1 MTTPNSNIYSVITG
15 SGSCIPEIIVKNAD
29 FANAL
34 FMNENGSII
43 ELPGHEIVQKFEHI
57 TDIVQRRCAADN
69 QVTSDLATIAG
80 KEALEEAGFAPDE
93 VGRIEGPIGLKAI
106 GALEPA
112 EIAVAILAELI
123 MVRRGV
129 ALAKWKRPPA

>member
-43 ELPGHEIVQKFEHI
+43 ELPGHEIVQKFEL
-57 TDIVQRRCAADN
+57 DFLR
-69 QVTSDLATIAG
+69 L
-80 KEALEEAGFAPDE
+80 LEWQGF
-93 VGRIEGPIGLKAI
+93 GH
-106 GALEPA
+106 
-112 EIAVAILAELI
+112 
-123 MVRRGV
+123 
-129 ALAKWKRPPA
+129 